1 VKDKTGGQK
10 ILIMDACV
18 LIDFLNSDRKVFR
31 LISDHL
37 GTLYVASPVLDEI
50 KEIENEQE
58 LVEIGLKVVEPET
71 GDAMAAGGNV
81 GPLSFQDWIC
91 LLTAKRNGFTC
102 VTNDKKL
109 MQTCKKE
116 GVDTIRGLALLAK
129 LHEAGG
135 ITTDDVLLIGREIHR
150 SNPKHI
156 SAVIL
161 AKFEKI
167 IEGQTGG

>member
-10 ILIMDACV
+10 ILIMDACI
-18 LIDFLNSDRKVFR
+18 LIDFLHSDRSVFK
-31 LISDHL
+31 LISNHL
-37 GTLYVASPVLDEI
+37 GALYVANPVLEEI

-58 LVEIGLKVVEPET
+58 LAKIGLEVVEPET
-71 GDAMAAGGNV
+71 GDAMAPGGNV

-91 LLTAKRNGFTC
+91 LLTAKRNGFAC
-102 VTNDKKL
+102 VTNDNKL

-116 GVDTIRGLALLAK
+116 GVDTIRGLALLVK

-135 ITTDDVLLIGREIHR
+135 ITAEHALLIGREIHI

-161 AKFEKI
+161 AKFKKI